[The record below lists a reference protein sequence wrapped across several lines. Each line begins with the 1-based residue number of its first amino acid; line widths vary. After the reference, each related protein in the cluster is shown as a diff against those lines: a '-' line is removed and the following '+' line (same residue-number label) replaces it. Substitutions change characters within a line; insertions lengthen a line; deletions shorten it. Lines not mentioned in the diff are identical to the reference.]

1 MTPPTRVVDGGEGK
15 NVVRRWVILAVL
27 TSVVVTACG
36 STTPS
41 GSPPSSLAV
50 ASPTA
55 ATSSAP
61 SESASA
67 GASASS
73 AASASAS
80 SAASPSVSPNT
91 EPTASPDPTATPAP
105 TPAPTPVPW
114 LSRTSKH
121 YKYSIKY
128 PPTWVAT
135 PGSTKFSDE
144 YDDYS
149 SHYVYVSRD
158 TVSGTVSLS
167 LTVSDDIRYEKSH
180 YKAKLVS
187 NHATTVA
194 GWHGKLLIYTGT
206 ERDGRKVL
214 IQRVILA
221 KGKVAYFV
229 DMFSDRG
236 ATAADEALFK
246 QIYKTF
252 KPKS

>member
-1 MTPPTRVVDGGEGK
+1 MTPPTRVVDGGEGN
-15 NVVRRWVILAVL
+15 NVVRRWLILAVL

-50 ASPTA
+50 ADPSA
-55 ATSSAP
+55 ATSSA
-61 SESASA
+61 
-67 GASASS
+67 SS
-73 AASASAS
+73 ASASAN
-80 SAASPSVSPNT
+80 SASSPSPSPST

-149 SHYVYVSRD
+149 SHYVYISRD

-194 GWHGKLLIYTGT
+194 GWHGKLLIYTGA

-214 IQRVILA
+214 IQRLILA
-221 KGKVAYFV
+221 KGKVAYFI

-236 ATAADEALFK
+236 TTAADKTLFK
-246 QIYKTF
+246 KIYTTF